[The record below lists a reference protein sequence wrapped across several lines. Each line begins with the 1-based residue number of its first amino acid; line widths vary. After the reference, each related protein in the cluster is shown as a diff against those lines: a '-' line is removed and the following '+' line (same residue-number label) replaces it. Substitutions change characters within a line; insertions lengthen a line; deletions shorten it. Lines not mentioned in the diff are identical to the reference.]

1 MVQNPSKND
10 DGVSWHLTIKISPL
24 NHPGGSIEHY
34 YVSLLLCMEH
44 YYVSWVH
51 PHTLPVL

>member
-34 YVSLLLCMEH
+34 YVSLLLCIEH